1 MEWCHKERLADM
13 LRYVLP
19 AVLCFASSLLGSAVT
34 IAVLHSREPEPVL
47 IAEPLALPA
56 TLSTKQLL
64 LTDLAGNVR
73 MRLQGEAGTEN
84 DPGHMV
90 MYDDRGAP
98 RLRIGFDPDGEPFLT
113 MQNTDLPN
121 PDHKRITLAVN
132 DSTARLD
139 VGHGQLTEIVL
150 LSSPAAEPPASVVR
164 VQGRNGSDAS
174 LYTDPYGHATIEV
187 KDLTTATIFRMPGWK
202 PLLPR

>member
-1 MEWCHKERLADM
+1 M
-13 LRYVLP
+13 LRYALP
-19 AVLCFASSLLGSAVT
+19 VILCFTSSLLGSVVTVAVMQPK
-34 IAVLHSREPEPVL
+34 EPSLSIP
-47 IAEPLALPA
+47 AESIPLPD
-56 TLSTKQLL
+56 TLVAKELL
-64 LTDLAGNVR
+64 LTNLSGDIR
-73 MRLQGEAGTEN
+73 MRLQGDTGEGADAG
-84 DPGHMV
+84 HIV

-98 RLRIGFDPDGEPFLT
+98 RLRAGFDSEGAPFVTL
-113 MQNTDLPN
+113 QNTDLPN

-139 VGHGQLTEIVL
+139 VGHGQLTEIVMQ
-150 LSSPAAEPPASVVR
+150 SGPAAEPPASVVR

-187 KDLTTATIFRMPGWK
+187 TDLTTASIFRAPEWK